1 MLADDNDAYAS
12 RDIDDGAHEA
22 DQFHAMSAWG
32 GHAGPR
38 SSWPYINQLEEPIR
52 KLVAAARPM
61 AYCRTIDRDGLRF
74 FREISSKSSGRRE
87 SIVGP
92 RRRVCPPTSAAEVGL
107 TQRLQL
113 TASIARGM
121 RDYVASASAW
131 LDASLGS
138 EILLQVVGAMRV
150 DKFASPDHGGLDQ
163 AIECV
168 AAYGAWALEAEH
180 SKLGPVVA
188 ALQQRIESAA
198 VEKLY
203 AIWNAWRQ
211 IRVGECICLSDAWA
225 ARLFIEKLLELG
237 IDRRVLL
244 IKSRV
249 GAPPVDRMI
258 SGLGLKVLPLKSRK
272 ELVQHRLQIVD
283 EGVDPESAVGRQVSV
298 VGLNWLMVLVSS
310 WLASQGRQSWSAAA

>member
-1 MLADDNDAYAS
+1 MSL
-12 RDIDDGAHEA
+12 DIGYGAHEA

-32 GHAGPR
+32 GHAGPK

-52 KLVAAARPM
+52 TLAAEARPS
-61 AYCRTIDRDGLRF
+61 AYCRSIDPKELSF
-74 FREISSKSSGRRE
+74 FAEISVESSKRRE
-87 SIVGP
+87 SYVGP
-92 RRRVCPPTSAAEVGL
+92 RRRCYPPIAAAEVGL

-121 RDYVASASAW
+121 RDCVASASAW

-138 EILLQVVGAMRV
+138 EVLLQVVGAMRV
-150 DKFASPDHGGLDQ
+150 DKLASSDRGGLDQ

-180 SKLGPVVA
+180 PKLGPVAA

-198 VEKLY
+198 TDWLY
-203 AIWNAWRQ
+203 SIWNAWRQ
-211 IRVGECICLSDAWA
+211 IRVGECLCLSDAWA

-237 IDRRVLL
+237 IDRRVLV

-249 GAPPVDRMI
+249 GAPPIDRMI
-258 SGLGLKVLPLKSRK
+258 SSLGLKVLPLKARK
-272 ELVQHRLQIVD
+272 ELVQHRLQIV
-283 EGVDPESAVGRQVSV
+283 EKGVDLESAAGRQVSV
-298 VGLNWLMVLVSS
+298 VGLNWLMVLVNS
-310 WLASQGRQSWSAAA
+310 WLNAQGRQAWSAMA